1 MHRTELKQIFL
12 EITDLDYE
20 SSDLNMLEALANNA
34 VYVLSKMQ
42 KSENINE
49 RSISDQILT
58 DMLHTLNKELIWAK
72 EEEIPLEKHNWFIKA
87 KKQILED
94 MKALFE

>member
-1 MHRTELKQIFL
+1 MHLTELKQIFE
-12 EITDLDYE
+12 EITDLDNE
-20 SSDLNMLEALANNA
+20 GNDLYMLEALANNA

-49 RSISDQILT
+49 RAISGQVLT

-72 EEEIPLEKHNWFIKA
+72 EEEIPLEKKHWFIKA